1 MADLMIRPESRPDDL
16 PESASL
22 ADRLLETRS
31 PQRPQSSPRIRIEV
45 DGRVVEG
52 FEGQTILEVC
62 RDNGIEIPTLC
73 YEPKLPGFGACRMCV
88 VEVEG
93 EEHPPISCSRSCED
107 GMKVQ
112 TQTEEVRRLR
122 RTNLELIFSDHN
134 AYCLPPCQNKCPS
147 HIDIPGFLKANAE
160 ADWRESTRIFKR
172 TIPFP
177 SVLGRVCPAPCEE
190 HCRRD
195 EVDEA
200 IAIRDSHRYAG
211 DQVLKAM
218 LDEGV
223 EPPIPFE
230 RQAPSGRK
238 AAVIGSGPAGMA
250 AAFYLLLNGHDVT
263 VFERDPAP
271 GGMLR
276 YGIPQ
281 YRLPKVEVL
290 EAEYESVT
298 RLGAKIVCN
307 AGLGRDFT
315 LDDLT
320 NRGFDAVVIAI
331 GCYDTNKLGIPGEDA
346 AEVLDGLEYLRTAT
360 LGLPYPDH
368 AGKRV
373 VVIGGG
379 FTSMDC
385 SRTSIRQG
393 AKEVTLVYRRDMKDM
408 PAANEVH
415 EAIEEGVTAIFQAG
429 PVRVVTDKAGNVT
442 GVEFIRMQP
451 GAPDASGRR
460 RPEPA
465 PGTEFTVPC
474 DRVLLAIGQGPELD
488 WIGPGSEGPE
498 ATKQHRLKADAV
510 TFETGRPGVFGT
522 GDVRVGAATVVQ
534 AVAEGRRAAYAV
546 DAFLKGQDLAA
557 IRTRQTLAE
566 PQPEFLSIV
575 PFTSEVKEPRYRMT
589 AMEAE
594 ERNHSYIEYE
604 LPYTRE
610 TAVAESTRCLQCTC
624 EAIGFCDLRRLGI
637 EYGTTLQTLEPGA
650 HQGAGFRSV
659 NENRFTGVNH
669 DYIRDDSHAFILREP
684 SRCIDCGRCAQVCSE
699 VVGAACYDF
708 MRIGFDTLVT
718 TPLDMSLNDTP
729 CVSCGRCAET
739 CPTGALMP
747 KPRILEKYEVD
758 ESRCIL
764 CGICVDACPYDALR
778 DGGDIELAHTSRAEP
793 TIDLIA
799 LAAIDRETEITY
811 IRRERGWADAAA
823 AEGRPFDPSRM
834 LPVLPPTV
842 AGIPTGAAR
851 WARACPR
858 QRSRR
863 ARDGDGAAARRA
875 RVAPVLRTLLSIAL
889 ALVVIGFVFTVAA
902 VMVIFL
908 GQDWGD
914 ALFWVFACLMVIS
927 GLLVVT
933 MRDII
938 RCGLAMIV
946 CFGSLAGIY
955 VVMGATLIGA
965 AQVIV
970 YIGAISVLILFAIML
985 TQTKAAPT
993 RLVFQTQAGPAAIAA
1008 VVIAVLIGLAVSATD
1023 WGARDERI
1031 PYTANQVSQQLF
1043 ATFVLPFEIVSV
1055 LLLAAVIG
1063 AVFLAKREP
1072 GGPS

>member
-1 MADLMIRPESRPDDL
+1 MTDLITRPERHPARPRPGDPRPDRPTVLDTVAPL
-16 PESASL
+16 E
-22 ADRLLETRS
+22 DTTGERLITTQS
-31 PQRPQSSPRIRIEV
+31 PQRPQSTPRIRIEV
-45 DGRVVEG
+45 DGRVIEG
-52 FEGQTILEVC
+52 LEGQTILEVC

-93 EEHPPISCSRSCED
+93 EEHPPISCSRQAEP
-107 GMKVQ
+107 GMVVR
-112 TQTEEVRRLR
+112 TQTEELRRLR

-160 ADWRESTRIFKR
+160 ANFRESARIFKR

-211 DQVLKAM
+211 DQVIRQM
-218 LDEGV
+218 LDDGI
-223 EPPIPFE
+223 EPPLPFE
-230 RQAPSGRK
+230 RQAPSGRRV
-238 AAVIGSGPAGMA
+238 AVIGSGPAGMSA
-250 AAFYLLLNGHDVT
+250 AYYLLLSGHDVT

-298 RLGAKIVCN
+298 RLGGKVVCN

-315 LDDLT
+315 LDDLQ
-320 NRGFDAVVIAI
+320 NQGFESVVVAI
-331 GCYDTNKLGIPGEDA
+331 GCYDTNRLGIPGEDA
-346 AEVLDGLEYLRTAT
+346 DGVIDGLEYLRTAT
-360 LGLPYPDH
+360 LGLPYPGH
-368 AGKRV
+368 AGTRV

-385 SRTSIRQG
+385 VRTSVRQG
-393 AKEVTLVYRRDMKDM
+393 ASEVTLVYRRDMKDM

-429 PVRVVTDKAGNVT
+429 PVRVLTDEQTGKVT
-442 GVEFIRMQP
+442 GVEFIRMQL
-451 GAPDASGRR
+451 GEPDASGRR
-460 RPEPA
+460 RPQPA
-465 PGTEFTVPC
+465 PGTEFTIPC

-488 WIGPGSEGPE
+488 WIESPGNAGLEK
-498 ATKQHRLKADAV
+498 TKQWRLRADAV

-522 GDVRVGAATVVQ
+522 GDVRIGAATVVQ

-546 DAFLKGQDLAA
+546 DAYLKGNDLSA

-575 PFTSEVKEPRYRMT
+575 PFTGEIKEPRYRMR
-589 AMEAE
+589 ALEAE
-594 ERNHSYIEYE
+594 ERNRSYIEYE
-604 LPYTRE
+604 IPYTRE
-610 TAVAESTRCLQCTC
+610 EVVAESTRCLQCTC

-637 EYGTTLQTLEPGA
+637 EYGTTLRTLEPQF
-650 HQGAGFRSV
+650 HQGAGYRSV
-659 NENRFTGVNH
+659 TENRFTGLNH

-684 SRCIDCGRCAQVCSE
+684 SRCIDCGRCANVCAE
-699 VVGAACYDF
+699 IVGAACYDF

-747 KPRILEKYEVD
+747 KPRVLQKFEVD

-778 DGGDIELAHTSRAEP
+778 HSDMFELSHTSREEP

-799 LAAIDRETEITY
+799 LAKLDRETEVTY
-811 IRRERGWADAAA
+811 IRKERDWAERAR
-823 AEGRPFDPSRM
+823 AEGRLLEPTRL
-834 LPVLPPTV
+834 LPVLPPS
-842 AGIPTGAAR
+842 IAA
-851 WARACPR
+851 
-858 QRSRR
+858 
-863 ARDGDGAAARRA
+863 GDGHGNGHSNGHGSHGHGSGVTGSAGTAARR
-875 RVAPVLRTLLSIAL
+875 R
-889 ALVVIGFVFTVAA
+889 
-902 VMVIFL
+902 
-908 GQDWGD
+908 
-914 ALFWVFACLMVIS
+914 
-927 GLLVVT
+927 
-933 MRDII
+933 
-938 RCGLAMIV
+938 
-946 CFGSLAGIY
+946 
-955 VVMGATLIGA
+955 
-965 AQVIV
+965 
-970 YIGAISVLILFAIML
+970 
-985 TQTKAAPT
+985 
-993 RLVFQTQAGPAAIAA
+993 
-1008 VVIAVLIGLAVSATD
+1008 
-1023 WGARDERI
+1023 
-1031 PYTANQVSQQLF
+1031 
-1043 ATFVLPFEIVSV
+1043 
-1055 LLLAAVIG
+1055 
-1063 AVFLAKREP
+1063 
-1072 GGPS
+1072 

>member
-1 MADLMIRPESRPDDL
+1 MTDTLARPERL
-16 PESASL
+16 PAETETAAAPGSETL
-22 ADRLLETRS
+22 AERLLETQA
-31 PQRPQSSPRIRIEV
+31 PQRPLSTPRIRIEV

-52 FEGQTILEVC
+52 YEGQTILEVC
-62 RDNGIEIPTLC
+62 RDNGIEVPTLC

-93 EEHPPISCSRSCED
+93 EQHPPISCSRTCED

-160 ADWRESTRIFKR
+160 ANWRESTRIFKR

-200 IAIRDSHRYAG
+200 IAIRDAHRYAG
-211 DQVLKAM
+211 DQVIKSM
-218 LDEGV
+218 LDDGQD
-223 EPPIPFE
+223 PPVPFE
-230 RQAPSGRK
+230 QQPTSGRR

-250 AAFYLLLNGHDVT
+250 AAYYLLLAGHDVT

-290 EAEYESVT
+290 EAEYESVS

-320 NRGFDAVVIAI
+320 LQGFDAVLIAI
-331 GCYDTNKLGIPGEDA
+331 GCYDTNKLGIPNEDA
-346 AEVLDGLEYLRTAT
+346 DGVIDGLEYLRTAT

-385 SRTSIRQG
+385 SRTSVRQG
-393 AKEVTLVYRRDMKDM
+393 AAEVTLVYRRDMKDM
-408 PAANEVH
+408 PAADEVH

-429 PVRVVTDKAGNVT
+429 PTRVIVDERTGKVS
-442 GVEFIRMQP
+442 GVEFIRMQL
-451 GAPDASGRR
+451 GEPDASGRR

-465 PGTEFTVPC
+465 PGTEFTIPC

-488 WIGPGSEGPE
+488 WIGAPGNEGPE
-498 ATKQHRLKADAV
+498 ATKQKRLKADAV
-510 TFETGRPGVFGT
+510 TFSTGRIGVFGT
-522 GDVRVGAATVVQ
+522 GDVRIGSATVVE
-534 AVAEGRRAAYAV
+534 AIAEGRRAAYAA
-546 DAFLKGQDLAA
+546 DAFLQGLDLDA

-575 PFTSEVKEPRYRMT
+575 PFTGEVKEPRYRMT
-589 AMEAE
+589 PLEADA
-594 ERNHSYIEYE
+594 RNDNYIEYE

-610 TAVAESTRCLQCTC
+610 QAMAESTRCLQCTC

-637 EYGTTLQTLEPGA
+637 EYGTTLQTLEPEH

-659 NENRFTGVNH
+659 TENRFTGVNH

-684 SRCIDCGRCAQVCSE
+684 SRCIDCGRCANVCAE
-699 VVGAACYDF
+699 IVGAACYDF

-778 DGGDIELAHTSRAEP
+778 DGADIELAHVGRSEP
-793 TIDLIA
+793 MIDLMA
-799 LAAIDRETEITY
+799 LAAIDRETEVTY
-811 IRRERGWADAAA
+811 IRRERDWLARAQ
-823 AEGRPFDPSRM
+823 AEGRVYDQSRLLPM
-834 LPVLPPTV
+834 LPPAIGGVPTN
-842 AGIPTGAAR
+842 GNGHGNGHGH
-851 WARACPR
+851 
-858 QRSRR
+858 
-863 ARDGDGAAARRA
+863 DGHGHDGH
-875 RVAPVLRTLLSIAL
+875 
-889 ALVVIGFVFTVAA
+889 
-902 VMVIFL
+902 
-908 GQDWGD
+908 
-914 ALFWVFACLMVIS
+914 
-927 GLLVVT
+927 
-933 MRDII
+933 
-938 RCGLAMIV
+938 
-946 CFGSLAGIY
+946 
-955 VVMGATLIGA
+955 
-965 AQVIV
+965 
-970 YIGAISVLILFAIML
+970 
-985 TQTKAAPT
+985 
-993 RLVFQTQAGPAAIAA
+993 
-1008 VVIAVLIGLAVSATD
+1008 
-1023 WGARDERI
+1023 
-1031 PYTANQVSQQLF
+1031 
-1043 ATFVLPFEIVSV
+1043 
-1055 LLLAAVIG
+1055 G
-1063 AVFLAKREP
+1063 AVPALGP
-1072 GGPS
+1072 GRHE

>member
-1 MADLMIRPESRPDDL
+1 MADLITRPERRDMQADT
-16 PESASL
+16 L
-22 ADRLLETRS
+22 AERLLTTQS
-31 PQRPQSSPRIRIEV
+31 PQRPQATPRIRIEV

-93 EEHPPISCSRSCED
+93 EEHPPISCSRTCEPE
-107 GMKVQ
+107 MVVR
-112 TQTEEVRRLR
+112 TQTDDLRRVR

-160 ADWRESTRIFKR
+160 TNWRESTRIFKR

-211 DQVLKAM
+211 DQVIRSM
-218 LDEGV
+218 LDDGV
-223 EPPIPFE
+223 DPPVPFE
-230 RQAPSGRK
+230 MQPKTGRR

-250 AAFYLLLNGHDVT
+250 AAYYLLIAGHEVT

-281 YRLPKVEVL
+281 YRLPKVEIL
-290 EAEYESVT
+290 EAEYESVL
-298 RLGAKIVCN
+298 RLGGKMVVN
-307 AGLGRDFT
+307 QGLGRDFS
-315 LDDLT
+315 LDDLQ
-320 NRGFDAVVIAI
+320 NQGFDAVVVAI
-331 GCYDTNKLGIPGEDA
+331 GCYDTNKLGVPGEDA

-385 SRTSIRQG
+385 VRTSVRQG
-393 AKEVTLVYRRDMKDM
+393 ASEITLVYRRDMKDM
-408 PAANEVH
+408 PASNEVH

-429 PVRVVTDKAGNVT
+429 PTRVITDEAGNVT
-442 GVEFIRMQP
+442 GVEFIRMRP
-451 GAPDASGRR
+451 GEPDASGRR

-465 PGTEFTVPC
+465 PGTEFTIPC
-474 DRVLLAIGQGPELD
+474 DRVLLAIGQGPDLS
-488 WIGPGSEGPE
+488 WIGPGSLGPE
-498 ATKQHRLKADAV
+498 PTKQRRLKADAV

-522 GDVRVGAATVVQ
+522 GDVRIGAATVVQ
-534 AVAEGRRAAYAV
+534 AIAEGRRSAYAV
-546 DAFLKGQDLAA
+546 DAFLKGLDLTG
-557 IRTRQTLAE
+557 IKTRQQLAE

-575 PFTSEVKEPRYRMT
+575 PFTSEQKEPRYRLT
-589 AMEAE
+589 AMEPE
-594 ERNHSYIEYE
+594 LRNRSYIEYE
-604 LPYTRE
+604 IPYTVE
-610 TAVAESTRCLQCTC
+610 EAVAESTRCLQCTC

-637 EYGTTLQTLEPGA
+637 EYGTTLKTLEPQH
-650 HQGAGFRSV
+650 HQGAGYRSV
-659 NENRFTGVNH
+659 TENRFTGVNH

-684 SRCIDCGRCAQVCSE
+684 SRCIDCGRCANVCAE

-747 KPRILEKYEVD
+747 KPRVLEKYEVD

-778 DGGDIELAHTSRAEP
+778 DGADIELSHLSRANP
-793 TIDLIA
+793 MIDLLA
-799 LAAIDRETEITY
+799 LADIDRETEVTY
-811 IRRERGWADAAA
+811 IRRERDWAERAA
-823 AEGRPFDPSRM
+823 AEGRIVRSDRLLPM
-834 LPVLPPTV
+834 LPASV
-842 AGIPTGAAR
+842 
-851 WARACPR
+851 
-858 QRSRR
+858 
-863 ARDGDGAAARRA
+863 AAARNGGNGNGHDHGA
-875 RVAPVLRTLLSIAL
+875 GANGHDGHAH
-889 ALVVIGFVFTVAA
+889 G
-902 VMVIFL
+902 
-908 GQDWGD
+908 
-914 ALFWVFACLMVIS
+914 S
-927 GLLVVT
+927 G
-933 MRDII
+933 
-938 RCGLAMIV
+938 A
-946 CFGSLAGIY
+946 
-955 VVMGATLIGA
+955 GA
-965 AQVIV
+965 AH
-970 YIGAISVLILFAIML
+970 GH
-985 TQTKAAPT
+985 
-993 RLVFQTQAGPAAIAA
+993 G
-1008 VVIAVLIGLAVSATD
+1008 
-1023 WGARDERI
+1023 
-1031 PYTANQVSQQLF
+1031 
-1043 ATFVLPFEIVSV
+1043 
-1055 LLLAAVIG
+1055 
-1063 AVFLAKREP
+1063 
-1072 GGPS
+1072 

>member
-1 MADLMIRPESRPDDL
+1 MTDLITRPEL
-16 PESASL
+16 AAPEPVEDTVAE
-22 ADRLLETRS
+22 RLLTTQA
-31 PQRPQSSPRIRIEV
+31 PQRPQATPKIRIEV

-93 EEHPPISCSRSCED
+93 SEYPPISCSQRAEPA
-107 GMKVQ
+107 MVVK

-122 RTNLELIFSDHN
+122 ATNLELIFSDHN

-160 ADWRESTRIFKR
+160 ANWRESTRIFKR

-218 LDEGV
+218 LDEGQD
-223 EPPIPFE
+223 PPVPFE
-230 RQAPSGRK
+230 IQPKTGRR

-250 AAFYLLLNGHDVT
+250 AAYYLLIAGHDVT
-263 VFERDPAP
+263 VFERDAAP

-290 EAEYESVT
+290 EAEYESIS
-298 RLGAKIVCN
+298 RLGGKVVCDQ
-307 AGLGRDFT
+307 GLGRDFT
-315 LDDLT
+315 LDDLQ
-320 NRGFDAVVIAI
+320 NQGYDAVVVAI
-331 GCYDTNKLGIPGEDA
+331 GCYDTNKLGVPGEDA

-360 LGLPYPDH
+360 LGLPYPNH

-385 SRTSIRQG
+385 TRTSIRQG
-393 AKEVTLVYRRDMKDM
+393 AAEVTLVYRRDMKDM

-429 PVRVVTDKAGNVT
+429 PTRVITDRKGNVT
-442 GVEFIRMQP
+442 GVEFIRMRP
-451 GAPDASGRR
+451 GEPDASGRR
-460 RPEPA
+460 RPEPS
-465 PGTEFTVPC
+465 PGTEFTIPC
-474 DRVLLAIGQGPELD
+474 DRVLLAIGQGPDLS
-488 WIGPGSEGPE
+488 WIAPGSDRIE
-498 ATKQHRLKADAV
+498 ATKNRRLKADAV
-510 TFETGRPGVFGT
+510 TFATSRPGVFGS
-522 GDVRVGAATVVQ
+522 GDVRIGASTVVE

-546 DAFLKGQDLAA
+546 DAFLQGLDLEA
-557 IRTRQTLAE
+557 IRTRQHLAE

-575 PFTSEVKEPRYRMT
+575 PFTSEVKEPRYRLK
-589 AMEAE
+589 AMEPE
-594 ERNHSYIEYE
+594 LRNQSYIEYE
-604 LPYTRE
+604 IPYTVDE
-610 TAVAESTRCLQCTC
+610 AVAESTRCLQCTC

-637 EYGTTLQTLEPGA
+637 EYGTTLPTLEPQH
-650 HQGAGFRSV
+650 HQGAGYRSV
-659 NENRFTGVNH
+659 TENRFTGVNH

-684 SRCIDCGRCAQVCSE
+684 SRCIDCGRCATICAE

-718 TPLDMSLNDTP
+718 TPLDMTLNDTP

-747 KPRILEKYEVD
+747 KPRVLEKYEVD

-778 DGGDIELAHTSRAEP
+778 DGADFELSHLSREEP
-793 TIDLIA
+793 MIDLMA
-799 LAAIDRETEITY
+799 LAAVDRETEVSY
-811 IRRERGWADAAA
+811 IRRERDWATRAA
-823 AEGRPFDPSRM
+823 AEGRIIESSRL
-834 LPVLPPTV
+834 LPVLPASV
-842 AGIPTGAAR
+842 A
-851 WARACPR
+851 
-858 QRSRR
+858 
-863 ARDGDGAAARRA
+863 
-875 RVAPVLRTLLSIAL
+875 AL
-889 ALVVIGFVFTVAA
+889 A
-902 VMVIFL
+902 
-908 GQDWGD
+908 
-914 ALFWVFACLMVIS
+914 S
-927 GLLVVT
+927 GT
-933 MRDII
+933 
-938 RCGLAMIV
+938 G
-946 CFGSLAGIY
+946 
-955 VVMGATLIGA
+955 
-965 AQVIV
+965 
-970 YIGAISVLILFAIML
+970 
-985 TQTKAAPT
+985 
-993 RLVFQTQAGPAAIAA
+993 AGPAAAGHDGHDHGNGHHDHGNGHGG
-1008 VVIAVLIGLAVSATD
+1008 VAT
-1023 WGARDERI
+1023 
-1031 PYTANQVSQQLF
+1031 
-1043 ATFVLPFEIVSV
+1043 
-1055 LLLAAVIG
+1055 
-1063 AVFLAKREP
+1063 
-1072 GGPS
+1072 GGSTGHG

>member
-1 MADLMIRPESRPDDL
+1 MTDTIARPDGRPVPATD
-16 PESASL
+16 ARTNADSL
-22 ADRLLETRS
+22 AERLLETQS
-31 PQRPQSSPRIRIEV
+31 PQRPQSTPRIRVEV

-93 EEHPPISCSRSCED
+93 EEHPPISCSRVCEPE
-107 GMKVQ
+107 MKIQ
-112 TQTEEVRRLR
+112 TQTDEVRRLR

-160 ADWRESTRIFKR
+160 ANWVESTRIFKR

-218 LDEGV
+218 LDDDV
-223 EPPIPFE
+223 DPPVPFE
-230 RQAPSGRK
+230 QQARTGRR
-238 AAVIGSGPAGMA
+238 AAIIGSGPAGMSA
-250 AAFYLLLNGHDVT
+250 AYYLLLAGHDVT

-298 RLGAKIVCN
+298 RLGGRMVCN
-307 AGLGRDFT
+307 AELGVDFS

-320 NRGFDAVVIAI
+320 NQGFDAVLVAI
-331 GCYDTNKLGIPGEDA
+331 GCYDTNKLGIPNEDA
-346 AEVLDGLEYLRTAT
+346 DGVIDGLEYLRDAT
-360 LGLPYPDH
+360 LGLEYPDH

-385 SRTSIRQG
+385 SRTSVRQG
-393 AKEVTLVYRRDMKDM
+393 ASEVTLVYRRDMKDM
-408 PAANEVH
+408 PAAGEVH

-429 PVRVVTDKAGNVT
+429 PTRVVVDETTGKVT
-442 GVEFIRMQP
+442 GVEFIRMAL

-465 PGTEFTVPC
+465 PGTEFVIPC

-488 WIGPGSEGPE
+488 WLGRAGNEGPE
-498 ATKQHRLKADAV
+498 ATKQRRLKADAV
-510 TFETGRPGVFGT
+510 TFQTGRAGVFGT
-522 GDVRVGAATVVQ
+522 GDVRIGAATVVQ
-534 AVAEGRRAAYAV
+534 AIAEGRRSAYAV
-546 DAFLKGQDLAA
+546 DAFLQGLDLTA

-575 PFTSEVKEPRYRMT
+575 PFTAEIKEPRYRMT
-589 AMEAE
+589 AMEPD
-594 ERNHSYIEYE
+594 ERNDNYIEYE

-610 TAVAESTRCLQCTC
+610 AAVAESTRCLQCTC

-637 EYGTTLQTLEPGA
+637 EYGTTLRTLEPQH
-650 HQGAGFRSV
+650 HQGAGYRSV
-659 NENRFTGVNH
+659 TENRFTGLNH

-684 SRCIDCGRCAQVCSE
+684 SRCIDCGRCANVCAE

-747 KPRILEKYEVD
+747 KPRILQKYEVD

-778 DGGDIELAHTSRAEP
+778 DGADIELAHISRAEP
-793 TIDLIA
+793 MVDLMA
-799 LAAIDRETEITY
+799 LAAIDRETEVTY
-811 IRRERGWADAAA
+811 IRRERDWAARAAA
-823 AEGRPFDPSRM
+823 DGRLIDTSRM
-834 LPVLPPTV
+834 LPVLPAAI
-842 AGIPTGAAR
+842 AGIPTG
-851 WARACPR
+851 
-858 QRSRR
+858 
-863 ARDGDGAAARRA
+863 GAGGGNGHGHAGHEHGNGA
-875 RVAPVLRTLLSIAL
+875 
-889 ALVVIGFVFTVAA
+889 VAA
-902 VMVIFL
+902 L
-908 GQDWGD
+908 G
-914 ALFWVFACLMVIS
+914 
-927 GLLVVT
+927 
-933 MRDII
+933 
-938 RCGLAMIV
+938 
-946 CFGSLAGIY
+946 
-955 VVMGATLIGA
+955 
-965 AQVIV
+965 
-970 YIGAISVLILFAIML
+970 
-985 TQTKAAPT
+985 
-993 RLVFQTQAGPAAIAA
+993 
-1008 VVIAVLIGLAVSATD
+1008 
-1023 WGARDERI
+1023 
-1031 PYTANQVSQQLF
+1031 
-1043 ATFVLPFEIVSV
+1043 
-1055 LLLAAVIG
+1055 
-1063 AVFLAKREP
+1063 P
-1072 GGPS
+1072 GTHE